1 MCIRDR
7 CSTSRPPPPP
17 LGSCRRLLIIS
28 RTVHCLLSPLPTFPS
43 RSSYLLARVISS
55 SPPRLYSILCRSFRP
70 PVHPQCP
77 SRGATRS
84 VPGLV
89 FGRLDADT
97 TVLIGEE
104 KVTMKIVDH
113 KFAQDFDLKPV
124 DLQTVSLNDLHI
136 LPCLSQAAM
145 GGGKP
150 PHRARYHFVSYLA
163 DRFRMCFPA
172 WRVGDKEKEEH
183 IRSIVSICQS
193 QEWVDYRYE
202 KTEEQ
207 VRSIVMTGY
216 SHATCSTLY
225 MEGFCMGKCKYYD
238 GTGVDA

>member
-1 MCIRDR
+1 MTLSLDDLMD
-7 CSTSRPPPPP
+7 
-17 LGSCRRLLIIS
+17 LGM
-28 RTVHCLLSPLPTFPS
+28 
-43 RSSYLLARVISS
+43 
-55 SPPRLYSILCRSFRP
+55 
-70 PVHPQCP
+70 
-77 SRGATRS
+77 
-84 VPGLV
+84 
-89 FGRLDADT
+89 DAHSGYIA
-97 TVLIGEE
+97 LGEE
-104 KVTMKIVDH
+104 KVTMKIVEN

-124 DLQTVSLNDLHI
+124 DLPTVSLNDIHI

-145 GGGKP
+145 GGGNP

-163 DRFRMCFPA
+163 DRFRMFFPA